1 MFKLLRSHTIS
12 DYLFPSMCIFNF
24 FMTGVIVHQ
33 VDKINQKSLK
43 TDGIVKFH
51 NKTKT
56 SR

>member
-1 MFKLLRSHTIS
+1 MFKLLRSHTIN

-24 FMTGVIVHQ
+24 FMTGIMVYQ
-33 VDKINQKSLK
+33 VNKINQKSLK
-43 TDGIVKFH
+43 SNGVIKFH